1 MHYTHPL
8 DRFVVKHRRKLY
20 FLGAVTI
27 WPSLFAVVG
36 TLRFTM
42 DVIGVGWGVLIALCY
57 VLTLLGLGCLIDDHL
72 SEQKS
77 RQPDQ

>member
-8 DRFVVKHRRKLY
+8 DRFMMKHRRKFY

-27 WPSLFAVVG
+27 WPSFFIMIWS
-36 TLRFTM
+36 LRALL
-42 DVIGVGWGVLIALCY
+42 DDIGAIWGPPIALCY
-57 VLTLLGLGCLIDDHL
+57 VLTLIGLGFLFDDHQ

-77 RQPDQ
+77 QQPDQ

>member
-8 DRFVVKHRRKLY
+8 DRFMMKHRRKFY

-27 WPSLFAVVG
+27 WPSLFAVMW
-36 TLRFTM
+36 TLRITM
-42 DVIGVGWGVLIALCY
+42 DVIGAGWGVLIALCY
-57 VLTLLGLGCLIDDHL
+57 VLTLIGLGFLFDDHQ

-77 RQPDQ
+77 QQPDQ